1 MGQFSNTTKIL
12 KNLDFREEFE
22 LLPRYC
28 YVVLCAIDKIV
39 ANAERKEVRSATGQ
53 VPLLYF
59 VSGNDPDY
67 LNKDGSVAAFL
78 KESKQSFN
86 DEQTRPRCVDFP
98 EMKHGW
104 PRA

>member
-1 MGQFSNTTKIL
+1 M
-12 KNLDFREEFE
+12 FE
-22 LLPRYC
+22 
-28 YVVLCAIDKIV
+28 K
-39 ANAERKEVRSATGQ
+39 VRSATGQ

-78 KESKQSFN
+78 KEWKQSFN

-104 PRA
+104 VLRGDISVL